1 MEPELLRNAAPWV
14 ELGFGGQVWLVL
26 LPRWPRIIM
35 WVTSRSAHRKWCIIE
50 PLSLNNSKQF
60 CDNRP
65 LSEYFS
71 AKRVLGSTISPL
83 AINVWNVTVFFQIEV
98 KFVFGT
104 NRYACTNQ
112 NSKYCSHY
120 FEINGRHL
128 GSKVHFIYPLKY
140 IVFSSTREFQY
151 ELHKMSETY
160 LAITAFKGQSDRHL
174 FLHIWTYT
182 CNLIANRCK
191 LLVR

>member
-1 MEPELLRNAAPWV
+1 MIEPELLRNATPWV
-14 ELGFGGQVWLVL
+14 KLGFGGQVWLVL
-26 LPRWPRIIM
+26 LLHWPRIIM
-35 WVTSRSAHRKWCIIE
+35 WVTSRSAHRKRCIIE

-71 AKRVLGSTISPL
+71 AKLVLRLYQTPSIPPVLRSTGAF
-83 AINVWNVTVFFQIEV
+83 AINVWNVMVVSQIWV

-104 NRYACTNQ
+104 NHCACTNK

-128 GSKVHFIYPLKY
+128 ETKVHFIDPLKC
-140 IVFSSTREFQY
+140 IVFFNWGILIR
-151 ELHKMSETY
+151 
-160 LAITAFKGQSDRHL
+160 IT
-174 FLHIWTYT
+174 
-182 CNLIANRCK
+182 
-191 LLVR
+191 